1 MARYNKIVTGYV
13 IQIFD
18 SEVGDFVS
26 QEFVPEGDIFFE
38 DEEDGAS
45 FSSPPK
51 DMEGEYLALE
61 MVQPACA
68 PAPSLVPETTENK
81 IKWVKWY
88 RKTHIGVGF
97 NEAVEEYQRRVT
109 EHHRVR

>member
-1 MARYNKIVTGYV
+1 MARYNKVVCGYV
-13 IQIFD
+13 IQVFD
-18 SEVGDFVS
+18 TEVGDFVS

-45 FSSPPK
+45 FSSPPE

-61 MVQPACA
+61 MVQPVCA
-68 PAPSLVPETTENK
+68 PAPPLVPETTENK

-88 RKTHIGVGF
+88 RKTHEGVGLK
-97 NEAVEEYQRRVT
+97 EACGEYQRRVT
-109 EHHRVR
+109 EYYRVR